1 MKKEK
6 SQTKIKKREETYYKG
21 MKVKN
26 LMKHNE
32 PMNRMNKKRMTKYD
46 DDLGLKFFDPQLG

>member
-26 LMKHNE
+26 LMKHNK
-32 PMNRMNKKRMTKYD
+32 RMNKKRMTKYD